1 MKQMIESKLSPDVVT
16 LNSVMKAYAMKGDVR
31 STEYWFDEM
40 KRHRIQ
46 PDGFSYLEIMRAY
59 AHCPESKK
67 RRSHEED
74 AIRWAKE
81 YLRSKSQWMNT
92 FLPLLQRAIGDRHF
106 QRFKEDYRKEIAEA
120 ESRGNRYQSD

>member
-1 MKQMIESKLSPDVVT
+1 MGEVTKQMIESKLSPNVVT

-67 RRSHEED
+67 RRSHQMGQGIPE
-74 AIRWAKE
+74 I
-81 YLRSKSQWMNT
+81 
-92 FLPLLQRAIGDRHF
+92 
-106 QRFKEDYRKEIAEA
+106 EIAMD
-120 ESRGNRYQSD
+120 ESFPSASAKSNRRPTFSKI